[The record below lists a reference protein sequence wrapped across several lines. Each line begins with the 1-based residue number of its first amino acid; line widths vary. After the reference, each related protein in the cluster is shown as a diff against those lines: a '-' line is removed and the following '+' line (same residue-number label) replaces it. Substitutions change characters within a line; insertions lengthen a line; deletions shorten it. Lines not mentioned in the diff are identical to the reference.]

1 MKVNFDAEADALY
14 VRFSES
20 EIAETV
26 EVRPGVMLDYDAY
39 GKIVGLEI
47 LDTAKNLAD
56 ADLKRL
62 ALEVA

>member
-26 EVRPGVMLDYDAY
+26 ELRPGVMLDCDAN

-47 LDTAKNLAD
+47 LDAATNLAD

-62 ALEVA
+62 ALELA

>member
-1 MKVNFDAEADALY
+1 MKMNFDAGADALY

-26 EVRPGVMLDYDAY
+26 EVRPGVMLDYDASR
-39 GKIVGLEI
+39 KIVGLEI
-47 LDTAKNLAD
+47 LDAARNLAD

-62 ALEVA
+62 ALDLA